1 MKLLFSLLCFFVS
14 NNFAFAS
21 DLPHKQSVM
30 PYQRIVALTSL
41 SADLVVSLDPK
52 VLVGV
57 PGTQLTNSDQ
67 RFKGI
72 KRISSGRSQ
81 PNIESIVSL
90 EPDLVIGATGFH
102 SKTLSSLKRL
112 GIKTL
117 DTRIDRWDRLEKFVE
132 KLSSIIPNDGK
143 LINKINN
150 ICPQVPESKNIRKK
164 SANVLILVGI
174 SPKLSPAKQSW
185 SGSLLRRLGLNN
197 ATENLSGNSQF
208 SGYITMSNER
218 LLTINPDIVLAVN
231 PSGGTDGQYS
241 ALNKYIPNVSKK
253 NFYDIGYYGLIN
265 PGNLGSIAKACS
277 ILEQL

>member
-1 MKLLFSLLCFFVS
+1 MLFILVF
-14 NNFAFAS
+14 NNFVFAR
-21 DLPHKQSVM
+21 DLTRKQSIK

-41 SADLVVSLDPK
+41 GADLVVSLDPK

-57 PGTQLTNSDQ
+57 PGTKLTNSDQ

-90 EPDLVIGATGFH
+90 KPDLVIGATGFH

-117 DTRIDRWDRLEKFVE
+117 DTRIDRWDKLEKFVE
-132 KLSSIIPNDGK
+132 KLSSIIPNDDK
-143 LINKINN
+143 LINKLNN
-150 ICPQVPESKNIRKK
+150 ICPQAPESKNVQKN

-185 SGSLLRRLGLNN
+185 SGSLLKRLGLNN
-197 ATENLSGNSQF
+197 ATDNLSGNSQF

-218 LLTINPDIVLAVN
+218 LLTINPDVVLAVN

-241 ALNKYIPNVSKK
+241 ALSKYIPNVSKK

-265 PGNLGSIAKACS
+265 PGTLGSIAKACS
-277 ILEQL
+277 ILGQL